1 MNDHMQ
7 DSRLTELMDRLAT
20 GTITPEEHRTLTV
33 HIGQKAMD
41 RIIDAEHALRD
52 SMSIVS
58 HITTSEAFL
67 PSLQRRIVALP
78 TRPRWLRLLIR
89 WSGVIGIMIM
99 LAGIATVIQVVPH
112 AFIDVSM
119 EFLPSNIP
127 VVRVRNAIPQDIL
140 LAVAVTLFFGIIA
153 VWRMETSRR

>member
-1 MNDHMQ
+1 
-7 DSRLTELMDRLAT
+7 MDRLAM
-20 GTITPEEHRTLTV
+20 GTITPEEHRMLTTRL
-33 HIGQKAMD
+33 GQKAMD
-41 RIIDAEHALRD
+41 RIIDAEQALRD
-52 SMSIVS
+52 SMSAVS
-58 HITTSEAFL
+58 HTTTTEAFL
-67 PSLQRRIVALP
+67 PALQRRIAALP

-89 WSGVIGIMIM
+89 WSGAIGIMIM

-119 EFLPSNIP
+119 ELLPSNIP
-127 VVRVRNAIPQDIL
+127 IVRVHHGIPQDIL

>member
-1 MNDHMQ
+1 MSDHVHDKQ
-7 DSRLTELMDRLAT
+7 LAELMDRLAM
-20 GTITPEEHRTLTV
+20 GTITPEEHRTLTAR
-33 HIGQKAMD
+33 IGQKAMD

-52 SMSIVS
+52 SMSAVS
-58 HITTSEAFL
+58 RMTTSEAFL
-67 PSLQRRIVALP
+67 PALQRRIAALP
-78 TRPRWLRLLIR
+78 TRPLWLRLLIR

-99 LAGIATVIQVVPH
+99 LAGVATVIQVVPH

-127 VVRVRNAIPQDIL
+127 VVRVHNGIPQDIL
-140 LAVAVTLFFGIIA
+140 LAVSVTLFLGIIA